1 MLKCGFLV
9 GALSGKKELYLRMK
23 NRSFWHGLVVGAIAG
38 MVLGLMMVLK
48 EPLTPMEEAKV
59 ALGRV
64 GRIAF
69 NTMQGGIGR
78 VVGRFSG

>member
-1 MLKCGFLV
+1 MWVPIRDFERE
-9 GALSGKKELYLRMK
+9 KELCFYMK
-23 NRSFWHGLVVGAIAG
+23 NRSFWHGLILGAIAG
-38 MVLGLMMVLK
+38 MALGLMMVLK

-64 GRIAF
+64 GRLVF